1 MENKEVIKDDLKEVL
16 KPQITR
22 KQYQKAL
29 IKYIGQQI
37 INISIEHGISL
48 DDICQEC
55 NVPQKFIKLWI
66 AGKGKLYLYMLC
78 RICLKYNKKLIIHIE
93 DMPK

>member
-16 KPQITR
+16 KPQITK
-22 KQYQKAL
+22 KQYRKNL
-29 IKYIGQQI
+29 IKHIGNQI
-37 INISIEHGISL
+37 LNISMEQNISL
-48 DDICQEC
+48 SELSTEC
-55 NVPQKFIKLWI
+55 RVPERFIKLWI

>member
-1 MENKEVIKDDLKEVL
+1 MENNNIISGYEKEAVKSKT
-16 KPQITR
+16 TR